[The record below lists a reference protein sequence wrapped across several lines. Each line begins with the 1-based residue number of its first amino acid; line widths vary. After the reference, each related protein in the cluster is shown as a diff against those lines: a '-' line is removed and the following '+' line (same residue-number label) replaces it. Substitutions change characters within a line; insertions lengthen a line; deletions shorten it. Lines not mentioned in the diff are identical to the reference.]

1 MNTIQS
7 NEENLREILTRLE
20 SKGKPE
26 SRYDEG
32 QEDAM
37 STILAETPRELLIQS
52 CLQPNDYRQAPR
64 FLQYYSTSSNTW
76 SSTPFGEYNPQDT
89 ITVYG
94 EAQAESA
101 TIKIY
106 AEPSED
112 LDSRLKISL
121 LFDVIVGV
129 DTGYEGASHTYH
141 REQSFTP
148 TSKKYFLMNIPIEGG
163 TYMTHTI
170 NIRGIRFDLQEG

>member
-1 MNTIQS
+1 MGTIQS
-7 NEENLREILTRLE
+7 NENNLRQILEGLTT
-20 SKGKPE
+20 KAKPE

-52 CLQPNDYRQAPR
+52 CLQPNDYRYAPR
-64 FLQYYSTSSNTW
+64 FLQYYSFSSNIW
-76 SSTPFGEYNPQDT
+76 SSTPFGEYNPYDT

-112 LDSRLKISL
+112 FDSRLKISL
-121 LFDVIVGV
+121 LFDVTVGV

-141 REQSFTP
+141 RE
-148 TSKKYFLMNIPIEGG
+148 
-163 TYMTHTI
+163 
-170 NIRGIRFDLQEG
+170 